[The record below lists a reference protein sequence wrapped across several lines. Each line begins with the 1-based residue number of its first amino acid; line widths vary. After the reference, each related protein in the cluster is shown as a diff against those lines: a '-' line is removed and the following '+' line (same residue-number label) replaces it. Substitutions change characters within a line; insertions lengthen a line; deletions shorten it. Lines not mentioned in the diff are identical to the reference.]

1 MTCIKCG
8 SCRIHTE
15 TLAEYQG
22 DGLVGLANVVVLNA
36 AQRYVCEECG
46 EDNGVSVPDV
56 EGLEAAVAVTR
67 VMIPVR
73 LTSKEIRFLRT
84 ALGMKAKELR
94 ERLEVGSEETISRW
108 ENNKLPISA
117 RDEKML
123 RLLAGRM
130 LSERAKAIGFDEAVI
145 FNMKIPACS
154 AKPAPD
160 VRMAFIRIRISE
172 NTWAEP
178 AAA

>member
-8 SCRIHTE
+8 GDRIRTE
-15 TLAEYQG
+15 TLPQYQD

-36 AQRYVCEECG
+36 AQRHICETCG
-46 EDNGVSVPDV
+46 EDNGISVPDV
-56 EGLEAAVAVTR
+56 QGLEAAVAVAR
-67 VMIPVR
+67 VMIPIR
-73 LTSKEIRFLRT
+73 LTAKEIRFLRT

-108 ENNKLPISA
+108 ENNKAPISA

-130 LSERAKAIGFDEAVI
+130 LSERAKAIGFDETVI
-145 FNMKIPACS
+145 FSMKIPPVS
-154 AKPAPD
+154 AEPAPE
-160 VRMAFIRIRISE
+160 VKMTFIRIRISHD
-172 NTWAEP
+172 TWAEP